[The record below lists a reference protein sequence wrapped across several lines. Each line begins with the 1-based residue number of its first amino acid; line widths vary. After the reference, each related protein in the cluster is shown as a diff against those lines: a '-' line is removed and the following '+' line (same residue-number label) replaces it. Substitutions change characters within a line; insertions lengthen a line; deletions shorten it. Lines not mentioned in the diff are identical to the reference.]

1 MSIFHKL
8 QDSIH
13 ELLSSDYLSSI
24 DFERELVEGITAE
37 DYISKLRVLIME
49 EDLCTLFLAKKFL
62 EDEDPDFSLS
72 LEIAE
77 EEGHT
82 PNQLSALKLANILNH
97 HKMNEELNS
106 VREEIE
112 KAFEDYFEDKLISEL

>member
-24 DFERELVEGITAE
+24 EFDNELVEGITAE
-37 DYISKLRVLIME
+37 DYISKLETLITE
-49 EDLCTLFLAKKFL
+49 EDFVYLTSAKKFL
-62 EDEDPDFSLS
+62 ENEDPDFSLS

-77 EEGHT
+77 EQGYT
-82 PNQLSALKLANILNH
+82 PKQLSAIALANILNH
-97 HKMNEELNS
+97 HKMNKELDM
-106 VREEIE
+106 VRDGIY